1 MLVGP
6 YASAA
11 PAIFI
16 DQVAKVGSPCA
27 MIGCVG
33 DDDFGALN
41 VERLRADGV
50 DVTGIAVIKTATR
63 KRIRYL

>member
-1 MLVGP
+1 
-6 YASAA
+6 
-11 PAIFI
+11 
-16 DQVAKVGSPCA
+16 

-50 DVTGIAVIKTATR
+50 DVSGIAVIKTATTGSASLPTGR
-63 KRIRYL
+63 TGA